1 MTSSEQKNRALAL
14 IEQSVFY
21 DHEMLKNTTGYQM
34 LYGALI
40 NMLIETIQAESY
52 NNGRADTPLQI
63 NPSVYRDTLATIS
76 HIMGEFNSKSMKW
89 MRPIGQSRKYKD
101 IKRRIDAFESD
112 MAGRRNKA
120 PLRRS
125 RRRVN

>member
-21 DHEMLKNTTGYQM
+21 DHDMLKNTTGYQM

-40 NMLIETIQAESY
+40 NMLIETIQVESY
-52 NNGRADTPLQI
+52 NNGRADTPLQT
-63 NPSVYRDTLATIS
+63 NPSVYRDMLGTIS
-76 HIMGEFNSKSMKW
+76 HIMGEFNSKSLEW

-112 MAGRRNKA
+112 MAERRNK
-120 PLRRS
+120 PLLRRS